1 MLCCA
6 ARATA
11 FILHALLNSCH
22 QARLDSL
29 GNGLAFHPFKDAKSF
44 LRRIANHETIRAFTD
59 VPVEF
64 GHLLGAKSF
73 LKVAVKLLQELLTGK
88 QTRRLPFS

>member
-1 MLCCA
+1 
-6 ARATA
+6 
-11 FILHALLNSCH
+11 
-22 QARLDSL
+22 
-29 GNGLAFHPFKDAKSF
+29 
-44 LRRIANHETIRAFTD
+44 